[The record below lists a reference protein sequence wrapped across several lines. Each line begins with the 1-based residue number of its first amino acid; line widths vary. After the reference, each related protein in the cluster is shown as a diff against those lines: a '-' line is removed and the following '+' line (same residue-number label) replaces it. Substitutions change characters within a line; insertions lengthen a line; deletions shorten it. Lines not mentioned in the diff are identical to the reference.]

1 MCAPQNA
8 LSRALYR
15 TDPLMKGT
23 GMGQKMAGQSDPLS
37 DAVWK
42 NEYFGRQKRLRSEAS
57 AQAEAAKRSTLTIT
71 KA

>member
-8 LSRALYR
+8 LSRVLYR
-15 TDPLMKGT
+15 TDPLMKST
-23 GMGQKMAGQSDPLS
+23 GLGAKMSSQSDPLS

-42 NEYFGRQKRLRSEAS
+42 NEYFGRQKKLRNEAS
-57 AQAEAAKRSTLTIT
+57 AQAEAAKHSKLTIT